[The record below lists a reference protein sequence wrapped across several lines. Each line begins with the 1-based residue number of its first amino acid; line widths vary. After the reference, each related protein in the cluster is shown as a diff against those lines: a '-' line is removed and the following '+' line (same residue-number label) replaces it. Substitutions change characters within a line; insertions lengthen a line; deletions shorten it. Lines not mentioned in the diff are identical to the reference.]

1 MNFNEE
7 SVDYNIFKDIEYV
20 KNKRLNTDNDL
31 SCNSGG
37 VLIDSDEDNEKK
49 PKIKNQFSERKLLK

>member
-7 SVDYNIFKDIEYV
+7 SIDYNIFKDIEYV
-20 KNKRLNTDNDL
+20 KNRRLNTDNDL

-37 VLIDSDEDNEKK
+37 VLLESDEENESK
-49 PKIKNQFSERKLLK
+49 PKIKN